1 LLPKL
6 IKRWA
11 YHLHDDAIMT
21 AETDKNDDEIYAS
34 ILSFAKEG
42 ASKKDIGAALSISH
56 QQLRRLAAELVDRDM
71 LRLDVKKRVFFTTD
85 KGHVF
90 LQSRRARDI

>member
-1 LLPKL
+1 MLPKL

-42 ASKKDIGAALSISH
+42 ASKKDIRAALSISH
-56 QQLRRLAAELVDRDM
+56 QQLRRLGAELVDRDM
-71 LRLDVKKRVFFTTD
+71 LCLDVKKCVFFTTD
-85 KGHVF
+85 KGHIF

>member
-1 LLPKL
+1 
-6 IKRWA
+6 
-11 YHLHDDAIMT
+11 MT
-21 AETDKNDDEIYAS
+21 AHAYKNKDDIYAS

-42 ASKKDIGAALSISH
+42 ATKKDIAEALSISH

-71 LRLDVKKRVFFTTD
+71 LHLDVKKRVFVTTD

-90 LQSRRARDI
+90 LQSRKARRM